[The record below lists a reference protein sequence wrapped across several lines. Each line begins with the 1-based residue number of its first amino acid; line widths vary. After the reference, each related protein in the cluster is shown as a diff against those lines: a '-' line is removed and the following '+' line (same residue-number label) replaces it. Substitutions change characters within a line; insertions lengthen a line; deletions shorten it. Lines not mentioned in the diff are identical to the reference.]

1 MKVKIKPG
9 AKHGYSGLIPNDDTV
24 YEVLGDCY
32 GGVAIN
38 PKYADGSY
46 HLEKVAQEDRG
57 FFFGLGFFFEHLE
70 IVEE

>member
-32 GGVAIN
+32 GGVVIN
-38 PKYADGSY
+38 PKYADGSF
-46 HLEKVAQEDRG
+46 HIMEERHD
-57 FFFGLGFFFEHLE
+57 GLGFFFEHLE